1 MVVHHLTDGGTTGT
15 QQTSD
20 HRKRPERTGTKG
32 SIGRLYLGTVLS
44 DAGGRAEGDEAPRRG
59 AAGRRGR
66 GRGKGAGAGAG
77 RHSGRGARR
86 CGAWRKR
93 GRGRCACVCVC
104 AWLSVLR
111 SGRGRAPRA
120 RAREARPS
128 WNVTAAERA
137 RQSPPPPPLTD
148 SPRAPGP
155 LPPPR
160 PRRTGPPPPRT
171 RVHAQDWP
179 SEGAHRRGTL
189 PPTTTT
195 CSHGALPQRARVH
208 GVPFR
213 MPPRH
218 AEAAAAATRAGGLPE
233 ARPLRRRPRHRPAW
247 LCSCDCGRIGGRTGL
262 GRRRPVHAP
271 RPTGEGEVCVR
282 TGALADRVRPRTG
295 ASGARPRPPCSH
307 PRGEARAAE
316 LARVAALGRV
326 GRAARGLRT
335 DP

>member
-20 HRKRPERTGTKG
+20 HLKRPERTGTKG
-32 SIGRLYLGTVLS
+32 SIGRLYCQMR
-44 DAGGRAEGDEAPRRG
+44 GGRAEGDEAPRRG

-66 GRGKGAGAGAG
+66 GRGRGKGESDGGATRPAGHAGAARGVGVGAGGV
-77 RHSGRGARR
+77 RV
-86 CGAWRKR
+86 
-93 GRGRCACVCVC
+93 CAC

-111 SGRGRAPRA
+111 RGWGRAPRA

-137 RQSPPPPPLTD
+137 HQSPPPPPLTD

-213 MPPRH
+213 MPPRR
-218 AEAAAAATRAGGLPE
+218 AAAAAAATRAGGLPE

-262 GRRRPVHAP
+262 
-271 RPTGEGEVCVR
+271 
-282 TGALADRVRPRTG
+282 
-295 ASGARPRPPCSH
+295 
-307 PRGEARAAE
+307 
-316 LARVAALGRV
+316 
-326 GRAARGLRT
+326 
-335 DP
+335 